1 MKVLALRIDDIG
13 ASSKQFEVY
22 SKRFRGLGNIFFFKY
37 LPWFRT
43 WGPYREMTADEWEQ
57 VFDILQ
63 EFNAKLTVSITACW
77 VERDCALTPLHEKF
91 KKQAEALKKGLE
103 AGLIEIANHGL
114 THCVVG
120 RHLPRLVLS
129 NRKYHREFWDW
140 LPEELHFQHIEQSQ
154 KILQDYFQTKIT
166 TFVPP
171 GNVYSK
177 ATITAAKQFGIKLI
191 NCYTENKT
199 EEGIRILGDKQ
210 VAAFHDRELVLEGV
224 GWLRKLLSEQSDTN
238 CRFVKEL

>member
-1 MKVLALRIDDIG
+1 LKILALRIDDIG

-63 EFNAKLTVSITACW
+63 EFNAKLTVGVTACW
-77 VERDCALTPLHEKF
+77 VERDCSLVPFHEKF
-91 KKQAEALKKGLE
+91 EKQAETLKKGLE

-114 THCVVG
+114 IHCVVG
-120 RHLPRLVLS
+120 KHLPRLVLS
-129 NRKYHREFWDW
+129 NRKSHREFWPW

-154 KILQDYFQTKIT
+154 KILQNYFQTKIT

-171 GNVYSK
+171 GNVYSE
-177 ATITAAKQFGIKLI
+177 ATMAAAKQFGINLI
-191 NCYTENKT
+191 NCHTKSCTKN
-199 EEGIRILGDKQ
+199 GMRILGEEN
-210 VAAFHDRELVLEGV
+210 VFAFHDRELILEGV
-224 GWLRKLLSEQSDTN
+224 DWLRKFLLEQADTQY
-238 CRFVKEL
+238 CFVREL